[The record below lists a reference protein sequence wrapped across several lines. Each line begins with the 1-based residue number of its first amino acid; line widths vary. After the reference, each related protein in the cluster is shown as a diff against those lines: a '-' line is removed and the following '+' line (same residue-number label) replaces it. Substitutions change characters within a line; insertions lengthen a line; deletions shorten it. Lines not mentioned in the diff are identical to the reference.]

1 MAANVNIKALT
12 KHFKD
17 VRHELKKVHWPSRRE
32 LTVFTSMV
40 LMAIFFIGLFF
51 WILDTGFTGMLRLI
65 LPQ

>member
-17 VRHELKKVHWPSRRE
+17 VRQELKKVHWPSRRE